1 MKIKIDVF
9 GLKKWYKQLLDE
21 NFYKFLISLGLLA
34 SAPVIASVL
43 FDYIVIYGNGRFKA
57 GLLLGIVLLLLF
69 LLLSFISIAIWAA
82 INSNT
87 TGQRRMML
95 IISAYLMIWLAFGN
109 LYYFFSDTENFVAT
123 NAAAYC

>member
-69 LLLSFISIAIWAA
+69 LLLSFIQYCDL
-82 INSNT
+82 
-87 TGQRRMML
+87 G
-95 IISAYLMIWLAFGN
+95 GN
-109 LYYFFSDTENFVAT
+109 QQQYYGS
-123 NAAAYC
+123 AAYDAYYQRLSDDLAGLRQFILFFQRHRKFCGY

>member
-57 GLLLGIVLLLLF
+57 GLL
-69 LLLSFISIAIWAA
+69 
-82 INSNT
+82 
-87 TGQRRMML
+87 
-95 IISAYLMIWLAFGN
+95 FGHR
-109 LYYFFSDTENFVAT
+109 S
-123 NAAAYC
+123 AAAVLVIEFYQYCDLGGNQQ

>member
-69 LLLSFISIAIWAA
+69 LLLSLSVLRSGRQSTAILRV
-82 INSNT
+82 S
-87 TGQRRMML
+87 G
-95 IISAYLMIWLAFGN
+95 
-109 LYYFFSDTENFVAT
+109 V
-123 NAAAYC
+123 

>member
-1 MKIKIDVF
+1 MA
-9 GLKKWYKQLLDE
+9 
-21 NFYKFLISLGLLA
+21 A
-34 SAPVIASVL
+34 SRQVCCWAS
-43 FDYIVIYGNGRFKA
+43 FW
-57 GLLLGIVLLLLF
+57 LLLF

-123 NAAAYC
+123 NTTSVEGLVKEWDGDMHVNETAGKYSFA

>member
-43 FDYIVIYGNGRFKA
+43 FDYIVIYGNGRLW
-57 GLLLGIVLLLLF
+57 LLLMENSKI
-69 LLLSFISIAIWAA
+69 IKIAVVGPE
-82 INSNT
+82 T
-87 TGQRRMML
+87 
-95 IISAYLMIWLAFGN
+95 
-109 LYYFFSDTENFVAT
+109 
-123 NAAAYC
+123 

>member
-43 FDYIVIYGNGRFKA
+43 FDYIVIEFYQYCDLGGNQQQYYGSAAYDAYYQRLSDDLA
-57 GLLLGIVLLLLF
+57 GLRQFILF
-69 LLLSFISIAIWAA
+69 F
-82 INSNT
+82 
-87 TGQRRMML
+87 QRHRKFCG
-95 IISAYLMIWLAFGN
+95 Y
-109 LYYFFSDTENFVAT
+109 
-123 NAAAYC
+123 

>member
-43 FDYIVIYGNGRFKA
+43 FDYIVIYGNGRFKQVCCWA
-57 GLLLGIVLLLLF
+57 
-69 LLLSFISIAIWAA
+69 SFCCCCSC
-82 INSNT
+82 
-87 TGQRRMML
+87 
-95 IISAYLMIWLAFGN
+95 Y
-109 LYYFFSDTENFVAT
+109 
-123 NAAAYC
+123 

>member
-43 FDYIVIYGNGRFKA
+43 FDYIVIYGNGDRKS
-57 GLLLGIVLLLLF
+57 V
-69 LLLSFISIAIWAA
+69 
-82 INSNT
+82 
-87 TGQRRMML
+87 
-95 IISAYLMIWLAFGN
+95 
-109 LYYFFSDTENFVAT
+109 V
-123 NAAAYC
+123 